1 MGYLTDENF
10 EKILNV
16 LNSFKDDIMFS
27 QHRRESAD
35 GNEFLHN
42 MSQEMSDE
50 YKNLITQVKES
61 IKTNEALLTQK
72 QSEKDKAQKEYSNAS
87 KDFNKNIAPLLQAKG
102 LTKKEINN
110 EREKYKQE
118 KKDNVSKKEEEV
130 KQVVDAINR
139 GNTTLTQIKSQ
150 RAEHVKDRSE
160 KLDKEAKY
168 EVFNK
173 VTGGR
178 HGQIERS
185 GNDLTRFGKAL
196 TRYGINSGKKGTLGA
211 LGMNISKLGNSLSVG
226 KLNMLGAA
234 SGAIA
239 DVASGVLDFATQQQQ
254 FKTQQQAI
262 ENQRQLGLTQ
272 AKGQMAQA
280 EATKDITI
288 AKNNLQ
294 TQLEFEQGK
303 NAIATDAK
311 AAATEIGLQSMT
323 DIAGGAF
330 AAASKQIQID
340 AAIEKLAVKTDAQV
354 KITKAQNE
362 LAKKQYN
369 VTKANTEAQIRSTNV
384 QADTAMEMSKYKQ
397 TKSVVDAV
405 GGALEQIPVLG
416 DGLKI
421 AKSGMAYGESQLE
434 YKNQQLNFNAQMQQ
448 TQTQIKGGLQQQL
461 AEATTSMDIMQL
473 QNELTQEEQRI
484 DAEAREEQ
492 AKLKFGEAMF
502 NAWQKSETAAYAMG
516 RAFNYNED
524 QLLDYAKT
532 LSHTAVTVSKWGKTM
547 EDMEKLQSSF
557 QETTGRN
564 RHLSEKDFDK
574 SFANGMLVGD
584 DVVSQLNSGM
594 EIFHMSVAD
603 SNDMF
608 YDMYKQVTKMG
619 LSGKKFGKD
628 LVQNLKLAEKYDFKG
643 GVESLMKMSKWA
655 QNMRFNVN
663 SLDGMLNK
671 VQEGGLNGI
680 IQQSAELQVLG
691 GNFAMGADP
700 LAMAYESFADP
711 EAYAKRIAGMV
722 GGMGHLNNKGQA
734 EFGISENI
742 IMRQAAKSL
751 GMDYNDLRK
760 MANQQLVTGQIKD
773 LVTQDFDEDQL
784 AAIANNATYKDGK
797 WVVNDANGQVK
808 EVSQLTA
815 ADVEGLSGKD
825 NEDTVEGN
833 VQNMLSTAQQMAGV
847 QTKIKASIGDNLWQD
862 LHTSAEEMANNV
874 NSAFETNMKTYTGYV
889 TEAVNLAK
897 ETQDSIL
904 KMGDDDEQW
913 GGIGTKLNAIGSK
926 LNSLATI
933 QKDLGDVAK
942 YLTGSS
948 STNGDLDTYSKNMEN
963 IDWLQAAVTKG
974 TKQFKTMQHLYE
986 NLDSIMDEMRNN
998 EQYFDKKRNQ
1008 FTSKGA
1014 KIIYGIQAWDPTG
1027 DVTSTYLSKANWDAL
1042 DYVISWFD
1050 YDYNISDV
1058 KEEENKKKL
1067 NLSNSATQYEIK
1079 EAWAKKHPD
1088 MKLVRDIFRGDSG
1101 DMGGAATNMNIDYYK
1116 IREGGSHT
1124 KDVNDGIVYQNG
1136 SLTRIDN
1143 NDQVLAAKENGPID
1157 KMLDMVR
1164 PQPMSYDTYVKENSY
1179 GRSID
1184 NENASQKNDKIEI
1197 APISISING
1206 NIKVNGDNIDITSQI
1221 SNDPLFKDALWK
1233 LISVEVAKRV
1243 DNSGRLNDPLYN
1255 RIQNV

>member
-1 MGYLTDENF
+1 MEQYFSESQMKML
-10 EKILNV
+10 IQALNDN
-16 LNSFKDDIMFS
+16 LLYS
-27 QHRRESAD
+27 QHRQETPDGSHYLEFDHKELKKTAKKQYEKLGEEKKKYKEEKKTIQSNISETKEKLKKATDAD
-35 GNEFLHN
+35 E
-42 MSQEMSDE
+42 
-50 YKNLITQVKES
+50 I
-61 IKTNEALLTQK
+61 
-72 QSEKDKAQKEYSNAS
+72 EK
-87 KDFNKNIAPLLQAKG
+87 
-102 LTKKEINN
+102 LTKDLDDLNKELKNT
-110 EREKYKQE
+110 REKLKDVTAEQKKWNPKDVVE
-118 KKDNVSKKEEEV
+118 KRNKHLSEEAAFEVS
-130 KQVVDAINR
+130 NR
-139 GNTTLTQIKSQ
+139 VTSGKRWEYERKGQNMENFGNAL
-150 RAEHVKDRSE
+150 A
-160 KLDKEAKY
+160 
-168 EVFNK
+168 
-173 VTGGR
+173 
-178 HGQIERS
+178 
-185 GNDLTRFGKAL
+185 RFGIDH
-196 TRYGINSGKKGTLGA
+196 GMKGTLGVA
-211 LGMNISKLGNSLSVG
+211 GKQIEKLGKSFNFGG
-226 KLNMLGAA
+226 KFGGPAAAIGAA
-234 SGAIA
+234 AQVVGA
-239 DVASGVLDFATQQQQ
+239 VADFATQQQQ

-272 AKGQMAQA
+272 AEGQMAQA

-362 LAKKQYN
+362 LAKKQYS

-384 QADTAMEMSKYKQ
+384 QADTAMELSKYEQ
-397 TKSVVDAV
+397 TQSYVQGAKNMVEGVPVVS
-405 GGALEQIPVLG
+405 EVLG
-416 DGLKI
+416 AADSIMSYG
-421 AKSGMAYGESQLE
+421 KSKLE
-434 YKNQQLNFNAQMQQ
+434 YQNQQLNFNAQMQQ
-448 TQTQIKGGLQQQL
+448 TKTQIKGGLQQQL
-461 AEATTSMDIMQL
+461 AEATTSMDIMQI
-473 QNELTQEEQRI
+473 QNALAQEEQRI
-484 DAEAREEQ
+484 DAVAREEQ

-825 NEDTVEGN
+825 NEGTVEEN

-847 QTKIKASIGDNLWQD
+847 QTKIKASIGENLWQD

-889 TEAVNLAK
+889 TKAVNLAK

-904 KMGDDDEQW
+904 QMGNNDDQW
-913 GGIGTKLNAIGSK
+913 GGIGKKLNDIGGK
-926 LNSLATI
+926 LSCLTNIDANVRSVS
-933 QKDLGDVAK
+933 D
-942 YLTGSS
+942 YLTGVSTSS
-948 STNGDLDTYSKNMEN
+948 GGLDTFSKNMTNET
-963 IDWLQAAVTKG
+963 WLRRSLIEGNQE
-974 TKQFKTMQHLYE
+974 FKTMEYLYK
-986 NLDSIMDEMRNN
+986 NLDTIMEEMKENPEYYN
-998 EQYFDKKRNQ
+998 PNTKKY
-1008 FTSKGA
+1008 TTKA
-1014 KIIYGIQAWDPTG
+1014 MEILYGIQAWDPTG
-1027 DVTSTYLSKANWDAL
+1027 DITSMP
-1042 DYVISWFD
+1042 ISEEH
-1050 YDYNISDV
+1050 YNILNDAV
-1058 KEEENKKKL
+1058 KWYSEYYNMHTKPYTTASNFMKKYKNDPEKAASFDWRSSNGLTQDGEATWIKNVREEWRKQQQRTAALRE
-1067 NLSNSATQYEIK
+1067 
-1079 EAWAKKHPD
+1079 
-1088 MKLVRDIFRGDSG
+1088 VFGDSTSV
-1101 DMGGAATNMNIDYYK
+1101 AN
-1116 IREGGSHT
+1116 EGYSKYGT
-1124 KDVNDGIVYQNG
+1124 ANDGIVYQNG
-1136 SLTRIDN
+1136 SLTRIDS

-1164 PQPMSYDTYVKENSY
+1164 PQPMSYDTYVKENPY

-1184 NENASQKNDKIEI
+1184 NENTSKQNDKIEI
-1197 APISISING
+1197 APISINING
-1206 NIKVNGDNIDITSQI
+1206 NIKVNGDNIDITAQI

>member
-35 GNEFLHN
+35 GNELLHN

-50 YKNLITQVKES
+50 YKKLITQVKES

-130 KQVVDAINR
+130 KQIVDAINR

-150 RAEHVKDRSE
+150 KAEHVKDRSE

-185 GNDLTRFGKAL
+185 GNDLTRFGNAL

-226 KLNMLGAA
+226 KLNMVGAV

-239 DVASGVLDFATQQQQ
+239 GVASGVLDFATQQQQ

-262 ENQRQLGLTQ
+262 ENQRQLALTQ
-272 AKGQMAQA
+272 SEGEMAQA
-280 EATKDITI
+280 KATRDITI
-288 AKNNLQ
+288 SKNNLQ
-294 TQLEFEQGK
+294 TQLDFEQGK
-303 NAIATDAK
+303 NAIVTDAR

-323 DIAGGAF
+323 DIVGGAF
-330 AAASKQIQID
+330 AAGSKQIQIEASLD
-340 AAIEKLAVKTDAQV
+340 KLAAKTDIQS
-354 KITKAQNE
+354 KITTLQNKLALQQYKA
-362 LAKKQYN
+362 
-369 VTKANTEAQIRSTNV
+369 TKNNTNAVIRSANV

-397 TKSVVDAV
+397 AESLVDAA
-405 GGALEQIPVLG
+405 GGALEQVPVLG

-421 AKSGMAYGESQLE
+421 AHSAMAYGESQLE
-434 YKNQQLNFNAQMQQ
+434 YKNQQLNFDAQMNQ
-448 TQTQIKGGLQQQL
+448 TRTNIQSNLQNSL
-461 AEATTSMDIMQL
+461 MEGATSMEIMQL
-473 QNELTQEEQRI
+473 QNELAISEQNI
-484 DAEAREEQ
+484 DEAARKAEAEM
-492 AKLKFGEAMF
+492 KFGQEMF

-516 RAFNYNED
+516 HAFNYNED

-671 VQEGGLNGI
+671 VQEGGLQGI

-760 MANQQLVTGQIKD
+760 IANQQLVTGQIKD

-825 NEDTVEGN
+825 NEGTVEENVAEMRSTAKIIEGTQTNIQGLVGEKLWSELHDKAIEMGENVDKAFQDNMSGYLTN
-833 VQNMLSTAQQMAGV
+833 VQTAVDNAVEAQKKLLVLQQDDKELGKIGDKLNNISNLLSPLTDIK
-847 QTKIKASIGDNLWQD
+847 TKIGELKDY
-862 LHTSAEEMANNV
+862 
-874 NSAFETNMKTYTGYV
+874 FTG
-889 TEAVNLAK
+889 E
-897 ETQDSIL
+897 
-904 KMGDDDEQW
+904 
-913 GGIGTKLNAIGSK
+913 
-926 LNSLATI
+926 
-933 QKDLGDVAK
+933 
-942 YLTGSS
+942 SS
-948 STNGDLDTYSKNMEN
+948 SSNLETFALNMRDEG
-963 IDWLQAAVTKG
+963 WLNRSLVKG
-974 TKQFKTMQHLYE
+974 TKEFNIMKNLYE
-986 NLDSIMDEMRNN
+986 NLDTIMEDMKENTEYYN
-998 EQYFDKKRNQ
+998 PNSKKY
-1008 FTSKGA
+1008 TSKA
-1014 KIIYGIQAWDPTG
+1014 LKILFGIQAWNPTG
-1027 DVTSTYLSKANWDAL
+1027 DVTTTSISQEHLDTLSTALGYYSEEFNIHGYGNLGRARQRYWDEYKNDPNKQAL
-1042 DYVISWFD
+1042 FD
-1050 YDYNISDV
+1050 NNNNDWADNT
-1058 KEEENKKKL
+1058 EEEWKKRHQDT
-1067 NLSNSATQYEIK
+1067 NAINAIYEPDSEVLPEGYIK
-1079 EAWAKKHPD
+1079 QKK
-1088 MKLVRDIFRGDSG
+1088 
-1101 DMGGAATNMNIDYYK
+1101 T
-1116 IREGGSHT
+1116 
-1124 KDVNDGIVYQNG
+1124 NDGIVYQNG

-1164 PQPMSYDTYVKENSY
+1164 PQPMSYDTYVKENPY

-1184 NENASQKNDKIEI
+1184 NENVSQKNDKIEI
-1197 APISISING
+1197 APISINING